1 MSEEFSSAVLDVED
15 AFEAN
20 ELFQARGWT
29 DGLPIVPPTKEAL
42 REFLSAA
49 GLSAGDLIASEP
61 IRRRII
67 TAEKV
72 CLAGIMAGCLPDY
85 MPVVV
90 SALRAMSEP
99 QFSLHGST
107 ASTGGCAPMLVVNG
121 PLRRQL
127 QMNAT
132 HNLLAN
138 GCRANAS
145 IGRAIRLVIINV
157 LGGLPGQFD
166 RATLGH
172 AGKFTFCFA
181 EDEEDSRWIPLAVER
196 GIEAGRAAVTVMSAG
211 SPHQVMHEW
220 SQDPKDVLQT
230 YAASIRAN
238 MLTYSPRAGH
248 YAMIVPKQH
257 RQVFDA
263 AGWQKRDI
271 REYLFEQVRFVR
283 AEFGRVGKA
292 SLAAAGDAEEVLCAF
307 RSPDDLLVIAAGGP
321 AGGFGMVVPP
331 WAGDKSEAVTRAIDG
346 GLAAAQRSAG

>member
-1 MSEEFSSAVLDVED
+1 MSDGFASAVLDADD
-15 AFEAN
+15 AFAAN
-20 ELFQARGWT
+20 ELFQANGWT
-29 DGLPIVPPTKEAL
+29 DGLPIVPPTKDAVRSFL
-42 REFLSAA
+42 GAASLSADDPI
-49 GLSAGDLIASEP
+49 GSEP
-61 IRRRII
+61 IRRRTI

-72 CLAGIMAGCLPDY
+72 CIAAIMAGCLPDY
-85 MPVVV
+85 MPVIV
-90 SALRAMSEP
+90 AAIRAMCEP

-121 PLRRQL
+121 PLRRTL
-127 QMNAT
+127 GMNAT
-132 HNLLAN
+132 HNVLGN

-145 IGRAIRLVIINV
+145 IGRAIRLVIMNV

-181 EDEEDSRWIPLAVER
+181 EDEEDSQWIPLATER
-196 GIEAGRAAVTVMSAG
+196 GVAAGLSAVTVMSAG

-220 SQDPKDVLQT
+220 SQDPEDVLRT
-230 YAASIRAN
+230 YAAAIRSN

-263 AGWQKRDI
+263 AGWHKRDI
-271 REYLFEQVRFVR
+271 REFLFGQVRFMR
-283 AEFGRVGKA
+283 GEFRQIGKA
-292 SLAAAGDAEEVLCAF
+292 ALVASDNADEMLCAF

-321 AGGFGMVVPP
+321 AGGFGMIVPP
-331 WAGDKSEAVTRAIDG
+331 WAGDKSEVVTRAIEG
-346 GLAAAQRSAG
+346 GPKPAQRSDA

>member
-1 MSEEFSSAVLDVED
+1 MSDEFASAVLDTED

-20 ELFQARGWT
+20 EMFQAKGWT
-29 DGLPIVPPTKEAL
+29 DGLPIVPPTKAAL
-42 REFLSAA
+42 QTFLDAA
-49 GLSAGDLIASEP
+49 GFSAGDLIASEP
-61 IRRRII
+61 IRRRRI

-72 CLAGIMAGCLPDY
+72 CIAAIMAGCLPDY
-85 MPVVV
+85 VPVVV

-121 PLRRQL
+121 PVRGQIK
-127 QMNAT
+127 MNAT
-132 HNLLAN
+132 HNVLAN

-145 IGRAIRLVIINV
+145 IGRAIRLVIVNV

-181 EDEEDSRWIPLAVER
+181 EDEEDSHWIPLATER
-196 GIEAGRAAVTVMSAG
+196 GIGAGLSALTVMSAG

-220 SQDPKDVLQT
+220 SQDPRDILQT

-283 AEFGRVGKA
+283 AEFARIGKA
-292 SLAAAGDAEEVLCAF
+292 ALVGSEDADEVLCAF

-321 AGGFGMVVPP
+321 AGGFGMIVPP
-331 WAGDKSEAVTRAIDG
+331 WAGDKSEAVTRVIEDG
-346 GLAAAQRSAG
+346 PAAARRSVV

>member
-238 MLTYSPRAGH
+238 MLT
-248 YAMIVPKQH
+248 
-257 RQVFDA
+257 
-263 AGWQKRDI
+263 
-271 REYLFEQVRFVR
+271 
-283 AEFGRVGKA
+283 
-292 SLAAAGDAEEVLCAF
+292 
-307 RSPDDLLVIAAGGP
+307 
-321 AGGFGMVVPP
+321 
-331 WAGDKSEAVTRAIDG
+331 
-346 GLAAAQRSAG
+346 